1 MVRYVGK
8 RFLYMLLTLWVI
20 ITLTFFLMHL
30 LPGDPFSDIEK
41 LTPEIR
47 QQLLSNY
54 GLDKPLIFQYFVYL
68 KELGT
73 GNLGTSMKSTGQT
86 VNDILSGALP
96 ISAQIGAQAATVGII
111 FGLLL
116 GIIASLKQNTF
127 ADYFTIIFAVI
138 FMAVPSFVIATLLQY
153 FVGLK
158 LGWFPVARWD
168 REYAS
173 VLPTLAIA
181 FGQIAFFA
189 RMMRASM
196 LDVIGA
202 DYMMTAKAKGIKPI
216 AVVWRHTIR
225 NAILPVITFIPTTVL
240 GLITG
245 SLVIEQIFAIP
256 GMGKWLV
263 ESIYRNDYS
272 ITMGLTLVLAAFYIV
287 SLFLVDVLYG
297 FVDPRIR
304 VAGGKE

>member
-96 ISAQIGAQAATVGII
+96 ISAQIGAQAAAVGII